1 MKRLVYLILFVFG
14 SLSAQITLTSNNTGV
29 AAAGTSSLG
38 ISLTV
43 ASGDTLGILVVCVDS
58 GGTPTTVQD
67 SQGSNWILV
76 NSVVGVGNHRVLIY
90 YTLDMA
96 TTGSRTVTVNVASAT
111 NLAIGG
117 AVFAG
122 TKTSSVVDHSAT
134 NSGSGIP
141 TVNFTVNGSDSLV
154 ICAFGTAENDTYGT
168 WGTGQVE
175 FCDIAQGGNPG
186 NRVSVGASREIVT
199 SSGTN
204 NQTLSG
210 GGINPW
216 GGVVVE
222 FLAEP
227 IPPSSNN
234 KRVITIN

>member
-1 MKRLVYLILFVFG
+1 MKKLFYLILFVSSVGFG
-14 SLSAQITLTSNNTGV
+14 QITLTSNNTGV
-29 AAAGTSSLG
+29 AAAGTNSLG
-38 ISLTV
+38 ISLTI
-43 ASGDTLGILVVCVDS
+43 ASGDTLGVLVVCVDS
-58 GGTPTTVQD
+58 GASPTNVTD
-67 SQGSNWILV
+67 SQGSNWILTQ
-76 NSVVGVGNHRVLIY
+76 SVIGVGSHRVLIY
-90 YTLDMA
+90 YTLDTA
-96 TTGSRTVTVNVASAT
+96 TTGSRTVTVNVASST

-117 AVFAG
+117 SVFAG
-122 TKTSSVVDHSAT
+122 TVTSSVVDHSAT

-168 WGTGQVE
+168 WDTGQVE
-175 FCDIAQGGNPG
+175 FCDIAQGGSPS

-210 GGINPW
+210 AGINGW
-216 GGVVVE
+216 GGVVTE
-222 FLAEP
+222 FKAAVP
-227 IPPSSNN
+227 PPSSNN